1 MELNVQHYA
10 GKNIFQVNIF
20 LTKLMTADAIT
31 APYLRAYTN
40 TGVSLT
46 HSASCLLTIST
57 SDTAGSIA

>member
-1 MELNVQHYA
+1 MHDILQGRIHF
-10 GKNIFQVNIF
+10 KLNIF
-20 LTKLMTADAIT
+20 LTKLMTADVIT
-31 APYLRAYTN
+31 TPYLRAYTN